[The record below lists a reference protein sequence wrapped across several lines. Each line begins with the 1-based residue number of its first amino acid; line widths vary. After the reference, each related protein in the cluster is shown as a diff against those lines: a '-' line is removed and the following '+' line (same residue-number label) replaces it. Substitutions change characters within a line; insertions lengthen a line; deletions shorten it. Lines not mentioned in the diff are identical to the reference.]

1 MAPPTRACDDDVYNL
16 SDAGSGAK
24 DGTFFL
30 ISSLSLSLSLSP
42 FLCVYP
48 FGQKMKVGRVS
59 RVTDSLPPSC
69 CSNVCCVPVLFS
81 VYN

>member
-30 ISSLSLSLSLSP
+30 ISSLSLSLSFSLSLCIP
-42 FLCVYP
+42 FWTKDESWPC
-48 FGQKMKVGRVS
+48 FES
-59 RVTDSLPPSC
+59 D
-69 CSNVCCVPVLFS
+69 
-81 VYN
+81 